1 MRRWVLFIITHVQ
14 VKAVLGGRVDELAL
28 PRPGRHAADH
38 LPVHHWASGE
48 PGPDYLSSGH
58 F

>member
-1 MRRWVLFIITHVQ
+1 MQEYETLGFIHYHTCAGQ
-14 VKAVLGGRVDELAL
+14 GRVDELAL

-38 LPVHHWASGE
+38 LPVHYWASGE
-48 PGPDYLSSGH
+48 PGPDDLSSGH